1 MSASI
6 RIKRI
11 STKVKGGLPMA
22 VKLQP
27 LADWIVAEQ
36 EEAVTKTAS
45 GLYLPDKAAEK
56 PKVAKVLRV
65 GPGRIGKD
73 NKPIPMGVKAGDRIV
88 YKSYSTTEL
97 KLDDKEYI
105 LVKEEDV
112 LATVN

>member
-1 MSASI
+1 
-6 RIKRI
+6 
-11 STKVKGGLPMA
+11 MA

-27 LADWIVAEQ
+27 LADWVVAEQ

-56 PKVAKVLRV
+56 PKIAKVLKV
-65 GPGRIGKD
+65 GSKVKD
-73 NKPIPMGVKAGDRIV
+73 VKAGDRIV

-97 KLDDKEYI
+97 KINGTEYI

-112 LATVN
+112 LATVK